1 MDIAVLIP
9 CFNEELT
16 IGQVVRDFI
25 NELDCNV
32 FVFDNNSTDD
42 TFLEAQKAGAHVVF
56 SEEQGKGNVVQHMF
70 KTIDADVYLMVDGD
84 GTYPAKYAKEMINLI
99 KNKKADMVIG
109 DRLSTNY
116 YNNQEK
122 LFHGFGNRLV
132 KFLINNLFGGDICD
146 VMTGYRAFSKEFV
159 KSSDFKSEGFEIE
172 TEMTIFALRNNFKI
186 ASVPVQYGKRPE
198 GSFSKLNTVID
209 GIKVV
214 WLILSQ
220 KFLK

>member
-1 MDIAVLIP
+1 MKIAVLIP
-9 CFNEELT
+9 CYNEGLT
-16 IGQVVRDFI
+16 IGKVVRSFR
-25 NELDCNV
+25 NSLNCNV
-32 FVFDNNSTDD
+32 FVFDNNSTDN
-42 TFLEAQKAGAHVVF
+42 TFVEAEKAGAKVI
-56 SEEQGKGNVVQHMF
+56 SSKKQGKGNVVQHMF
-70 KTIDADVYLMVDGD
+70 KTIDADIYLMVDGD
-84 GTYPAKYAKEMINLI
+84 GTYPAKYAKKMIDLI

-132 KFLINNLFGGDICD
+132 KFLINKLFGENISD

-159 KSSDFKSEGFEIE
+159 KSSDFKSKGFEIE

-186 ASVPVQYGKRPE
+186 TSVPVQYGKRPE
-198 GSFSKLNTVID
+198 GSFSKLNTVVD
-209 GIKVV
+209 GIKIVG
-214 WLILSQ
+214 LILSQ